1 MPGAQFDRQIW
12 PIVVAHRGASS
23 TVPENTLPA
32 FDRAVLDGADVVELD
47 VRMTLDG
54 VAVVMHDG
62 DVSSRTDGTGWIH
75 RMTLDEVRVLDASG
89 GRGPRT
95 PVPTLREA
103 LELLSGRAGVDIE
116 IKNAPDEPS
125 FDPGESAAEETVR
138 LLGETGFVG
147 PVLVSSFH
155 WPTVERVRRR
165 TMDVATGL
173 LFTPLIPLDV
183 ALAHAVEADHAFV
196 LPRFTQLADDA
207 GAEYVARAH
216 RAEVRV
222 GTWTVDDLEEMDR
235 LFAMG
240 VDAVATNDPGAAV
253 AVRDRFRRG

>member
-1 MPGAQFDRQIW
+1 
-12 PIVVAHRGASS
+12 
-23 TVPENTLPA
+23 
-32 FDRAVLDGADVVELD
+32 
-47 VRMTLDG
+47 MTLDG

-62 DVSSRTDGTGWIH
+62 DVSGRTDGTGWIH
-75 RMTLDEVRVLDASG
+75 RMTLDEVRALDASG
-89 GRGPRT
+89 GRGPRV

-125 FDPGESAAEETVR
+125 FDPDEAASEETVR
-138 LLGETGFVG
+138 LLGETGFDG

-165 TMDVATGL
+165 TSDVATGL

-183 ALAHAVEADHAFV
+183 ALVHAVDAGHAFV
-196 LPRFTQLADDA
+196 LPRFTQLADDEA
-207 GAEYVARAH
+207 ATDYVGRAH
-216 RAEVRV
+216 RAGVRV
-222 GTWTVDDLEEMDR
+222 GTWTVDDPPEMGR

-253 AVRDRFRRG
+253 PVRDRFRRG